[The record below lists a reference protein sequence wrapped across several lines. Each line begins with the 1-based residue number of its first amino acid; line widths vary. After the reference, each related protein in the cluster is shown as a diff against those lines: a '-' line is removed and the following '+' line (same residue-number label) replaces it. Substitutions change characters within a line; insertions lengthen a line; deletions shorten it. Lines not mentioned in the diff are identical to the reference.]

1 MAIDMKQF
9 QAVFFAESREGLD
22 AMEAGLLSL
31 ETSGEDPNTI
41 NTIFRA
47 AHSIKGGAATFG
59 FSAITNTTHL
69 LETLLDQVRGGKRA
83 ISVELSDAL
92 LASVDIL
99 RELLVAAETGDPDD
113 ASPSAELNARLSA
126 ILADGPGGMPA
137 PPKIMGAPSAKT
149 APAAASGW
157 RVSFAPHPNL
167 FITGNDPLRILR
179 ELDRLGEMK
188 SVCDASQLPDLGALE
203 SSTSYLRWTLE
214 LPASVKQAA
223 IADAF
228 AWVEDECDLSIT
240 AIEAGVASAPSS
252 APAEIAAPATAAAP
266 AATATAIAPVTQPS
280 ADIVPMPQPG
290 TRKELAKPGTAKPER
305 ATADSVDS
313 SIRVNISK
321 VDALINLVG
330 ELVITQAMLRQQSHA
345 LDPTQHEKL
354 LNGLAL
360 LDRNTRDLQEA
371 VMSVRM
377 LPVEF
382 VFSRFPR
389 MVRDLAAR
397 LNKKV
402 NLRTTGEGTELDK
415 GVIERIVDPLVH
427 LVRNSVDHGLETPD
441 EREAAGKDP
450 VGTVELSASHQGGHI
465 VIEITDDGR
474 GLNRERILR
483 KAMERGLNAHE
494 GMSDSDVWQLIFHP
508 GLSTA
513 DAITDVSGRG
523 VGMDVVKSNIS
534 ELGGEIDI
542 ESHAGEGTRVTIRLP
557 LTLAILDGMTVAVG
571 GETFVL
577 PLGYVIEAMQP
588 DLNEIRSVHGS
599 GKVLKVRG
607 DYLPLVNLAEFYRLG
622 DARIDDN
629 SLVVVVEGSGRKLAL
644 VVDELLGQQQV
655 VVKNLEANYRRI
667 PAVSGATILGD
678 GRVALIVDIGGLV
691 RALATAC
698 AA

>member
-1 MAIDMKQF
+1 MPIDMKQF

-22 AMEAGLLSL
+22 AMESGLLSL
-31 ETSGEDPNTI
+31 ESSGNDPDTI

-59 FSAITNTTHL
+59 FSAITGTTHL
-69 LETLLDQVRGGKRA
+69 LETLLDQVRAGKREITA
-83 ISVELSDAL
+83 ELSDAL
-92 LASVDIL
+92 LASVDVL
-99 RELLVAAETGDPDD
+99 RELLVAAETGNPDD
-113 ASPSAELNARLSA
+113 TAPCADLNLRLSA
-126 ILADGPGGMPA
+126 LLDS
-137 PPKIMGAPSAKT
+137 GAPSA
-149 APAAASGW
+149 APAKPGAATQAGAGQAASGW
-157 RVSFAPHPNL
+157 CVRFAPHPNL

-179 ELDRLGEMK
+179 ELDRLGELQAQ
-188 SVCDASQLPDLGALE
+188 CDTSQLPALE
-203 SSTSYLRWTLE
+203 ALEPATSYLRWTLS
-214 LPASVKQAA
+214 LPATVKQAA
-223 IADAF
+223 IGDAF
-228 AWVEDECDLSIT
+228 AWVEDECDLSIE
-240 AIEAGVASAPSS
+240 AI
-252 APAEIAAPATAAAP
+252 TAAAP
-266 AATATAIAPVTQPS
+266 AATAAAPAPAAASTEALPVPAKS
-280 ADIVPMPQPG
+280 ADIVPMPQASE
-290 TRKELAKPGTAKPER
+290 RKDVAKPAAGAAGKAER
-305 ATADSVDS
+305 GAAEVDS

-330 ELVITQAMLRQQSHA
+330 ELVITQAMLRQQSHG

-402 NLRTTGEGTELDK
+402 NLRTFGEGTELDK

-427 LVRNSVDHGLETPD
+427 LVRNSVDHGLETPE

-450 VGTVELSASHQGGHI
+450 VGTVELGASHQGGHI

-483 KAMERGLNAHE
+483 KAMERGLPAHE
-494 GMSDSDVWQLIFHP
+494 GMADSEVWQLIFHP

-513 DAITDVSGRG
+513 EQVTDVSGRG
-523 VGMDVVKSNIS
+523 VGMDVVRSNIA

-542 ESHAGEGTRVTIRLP
+542 ESHLGEGTRVTIRLP

-588 DLNEIRSVHGS
+588 DLQEIRSVHGS

-607 DYLPLVNLAEFYRLG
+607 DYLPLVNLSEFYRLG
-622 DARIDDN
+622 DARLDEN
-629 SLVVVVEGSGRKLAL
+629 SLVVVVEGGGRKLAL

-691 RALATAC
+691 RALATS
-698 AA
+698 AAA